1 MCHKIATSGILIFLS
16 ISMFYRTILAMN
28 ERIVKL
34 IFTPNVLFRVPLK
47 YSKNIEFNSACTKF
61 DEELDQECTTYKPH
75 FTSFPLN
82 RAVRLSQSATKYD
95 WVSL

>member
-1 MCHKIATSGILIFLS
+1 
-16 ISMFYRTILAMN
+16 MN
-28 ERIVKL
+28 ERIAIL

-47 YSKNIEFNSACTKF
+47 YPKNIEFHSDCTKF
-61 DEELDQECTTYKPH
+61 DEELDQECTTYKPY

-95 WVSL
+95 

>member
-1 MCHKIATSGILIFLS
+1 
-16 ISMFYRTILAMN
+16 MFYRKILAMN
-28 ERIVKL
+28 ERIAIL

-47 YSKNIEFNSACTKF
+47 YPKNIEFHSDCTKF
-61 DEELDQECTTYKPH
+61 GEELDQECTTYKPH

-95 WVSL
+95 